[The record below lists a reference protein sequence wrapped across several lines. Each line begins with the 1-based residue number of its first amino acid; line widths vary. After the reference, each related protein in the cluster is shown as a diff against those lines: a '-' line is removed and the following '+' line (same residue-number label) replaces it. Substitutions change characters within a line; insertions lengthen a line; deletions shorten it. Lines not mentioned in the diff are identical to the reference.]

1 MDLKKVLMI
10 FTGKCLTFPQNMH
23 HHKIKN
29 CGCKKLS
36 HCNGKLPCKNSSLF
50 INYEKYKKI
59 DLIYSTSKL
68 VAEFSQSA
76 QKLNFPMKILLKK
89 F

>member
-1 MDLKKVLMI
+1 MENYLV
-10 FTGKCLTFPQNMH
+10 
-23 HHKIKN
+23 KI
-29 CGCKKLS
+29 LF
-36 HCNGKLPCKNSSLF
+36 LF

-89 F
+89 FWLKLKIQLVCFMSWVILS